1 MISKILAL
9 EALIGTIRAHLPV
22 PVRNVSDI
30 TPEQHSHEI
39 INAIELLA
47 DKDKQLAEA
56 RAEIERL
63 ALLAQNQQIVIDA
76 QSRSIQAKDALIE
89 QMREA
94 LRLADDLIDE
104 YAAVCEHADNVDE
117 LRDEIKAALSA
128 AERGEG

>member
-1 MISKILAL
+1 MSVVDKTYCEHYRDGLPFCAKC
-9 EALIGTIRAHLPV
+9 EADRAE
-22 PVRNVSDI
+22 RN
-30 TPEQHSHEI
+30 EQMH
-39 INAIELLA
+39 A
-47 DKDKQLAEA
+47 Q

-94 LRLADDLIDE
+94 ISDVLRHAEPPQHDIRGCIRANCWWC
-104 YAAVCEHADNVDE
+104 YAIRA
-117 LRDEIKAALSA
+117 RDAALSA